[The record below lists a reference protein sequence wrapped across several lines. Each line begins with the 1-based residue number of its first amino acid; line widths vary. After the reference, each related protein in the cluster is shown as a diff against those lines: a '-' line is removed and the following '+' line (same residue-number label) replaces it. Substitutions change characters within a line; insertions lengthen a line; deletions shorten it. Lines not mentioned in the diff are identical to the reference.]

1 MRETVETLP
10 TRAPMRPRTGRRV
23 EIRNAR
29 RGEAGGFASSRNDR
43 SAYSRQVN

>member
-1 MRETVETLP
+1 MRNQLNDTLP

-29 RGEAGGFASSRNDR
+29 RNDR
-43 SAYSRQVN
+43 SAYTRRDA